1 MSNKPSETAAPG
13 GGESREKVI
22 VRTGLIGVGA
32 NLFLAAFKAFVGVLS
47 NSIAVIL
54 DAVNNLTD
62 AISSVVTIIGAKISG
77 KKPDRKHPLGHG
89 RVEYISALIVS
100 AIVLYAGIT
109 ALIES
114 IKKII
119 FPEKPDYSTAALI
132 VLGGAVIVKL
142 LLGFY
147 FIRVGKRIR
156 SSALTASGKD
166 AFFDAVLSFS
176 VLVSAILFMTVGLPA
191 EAYVAAIIS
200 IFIIRSGVMMMFE
213 TISDIL
219 GKRADP
225 ELTSEIKRALLS
237 FPEVIGAYDLFV
249 NNFGPERNYAS
260 VHLELKDTMT
270 VGEVDVLTREV
281 QKKVY
286 LDTGVIMTAV
296 GVYSY
301 NTSDDEAAAMRNK
314 VLETVLSY
322 KGVLQMHGFFADVA
336 KKEMR
341 FDVVLS
347 FDVDHAQTLQQ
358 LYAKIEELY
367 PSFAVSITADVD
379 ISD

>member
-1 MSNKPSETAAPG
+1 MSNEPTKQTEPG
-13 GGESREKVI
+13 GGANREKVI

-32 NLFLAAFKAFVGVLS
+32 NLFLAAFKAIVGLLS
-47 NSIAVIL
+47 NSIAMVL

-89 RVEYISALIVS
+89 RVEYVSALIVS
-100 AIVLYAGIT
+100 AIVLYAGIA

-119 FPEKPDYSTAALI
+119 SPETPDYSAAALI
-132 VLGGAVIVKL
+132 VLGGAIVVKV
-142 LLGFY
+142 LLGYY
-147 FIRVGKRIR
+147 FSKVGKRIH

-166 AFFDAVLSFS
+166 AFFDAVLSFA
-176 VLVSAILFMTVGLPA
+176 VLVSAILFMTTEISV
-191 EAYVAAIIS
+191 EAYVAAFIS
-200 IFIIRSGVMMMFE
+200 VFIIRAGVMMMID

-249 NNFGPERNYAS
+249 SNFGPDKNYAS

-270 VGEVDVLTREV
+270 VGEVDILTREV

-286 LDTGVIMTAV
+286 HDTGVIMTAV

-301 NTSDDEAAAMRNK
+301 NTSDDEAAEMRNR
-314 VLETVLSY
+314 VLEAALSI

-347 FDVDHAQTLQQ
+347 FDVDHAQTLRD
-358 LYAKIEELY
+358 LYAKIEKLY
-367 PSFAVSITADVD
+367 PAYTVSITADMD
-379 ISD
+379 ITD